1 MGQKTHPR
9 GLRLGIIQT
18 WDSRWFPNQSSD
30 YVEWLQE
37 DLKIADF
44 VRERLMRAAV
54 SRIAVERWDSAR
66 CTIHIHTARPGIVIG
81 RRGAEVERLA
91 ADLEKLLGR
100 PVQIKIEEV
109 RRPELDARLVAEG
122 VAAQIERRTPYR
134 QAMKRSVQNTM
145 RSGAEGCKVM
155 VSGRLGGHEIA
166 QSQYDIQG
174 RVPLHTLRADVDYGF
189 CEARTNFGLI
199 GVKCWIFRGEVIS
212 GVVGQDAEMLKPRA
226 QGGAA
231 ARGSTD
237 GRGGRDGGGAG
248 RGGRGGG
255 GGGGRGGPGGRG
267 GGGGYRGPGG
277 PGGGPGGGGGY
288 RGPGGPGGGGR
299 GRPGGGRRN

>member
-18 WDSRWFPNQSSD
+18 WDSRWFPNESRD
-30 YVEWLQE
+30 YAEWLQE
-37 DLKIADF
+37 DLKIGDF
-44 VRERLMRAAV
+44 VRERLVRAAV
-54 SRIAVERWDSAR
+54 SRVSVERWDSGR
-66 CTIHIHTARPGIVIG
+66 FTIHIHTARPGIVIG

-100 PVQIKIEEV
+100 PAQIKIEEV
-109 RRPELDARLVAEG
+109 RRPELDGRLVAEG

-155 VSGRLGGHEIA
+155 VSGRLGGHDIA
-166 QSQYDIQG
+166 QNQYDIQG

-189 CEARTNFGLI
+189 CEAKTNFGLI

-212 GVVGQDAEMLKPRA
+212 GTVGHDAVMLKPRA

-231 ARGSTD
+231 ARGSID
-237 GRGGRDGGGAG
+237 GRGRGAGGGDAAN
-248 RGGRGGG
+248 RT
-255 GGGGRGGPGGRG
+255 
-267 GGGGYRGPGG
+267 
-277 PGGGPGGGGGY
+277 
-288 RGPGGPGGGGR
+288 
-299 GRPGGGRRN
+299 